1 MDKMGI
7 NLELKK
13 FKDERGCIKFETLL
27 AIPLENRI
35 CKMAE
40 KNLNETIKVVTVAL
54 TLAMETLNISR
65 RMNDFQILDL
75 AEVIVDEAP
84 SDKIALEDLMLFLQR
99 LTRGEYPE
107 LYEGMDQAK
116 FMARF
121 NSYRDERWAEGVR
134 LRDEKHEE
142 FKRLGDDNSFER
154 NNKTSPI
161 GEELNRHRLKVQQ
174 QKDEIALLRKEN
186 KILRNK

>member
-1 MDKMGI
+1 MGI